1 MVEIQ
6 ESSFLT
12 LGAMDSGQD
21 ELSYFRQILDDAR
34 NKAEQESYT
43 ERRAQE
49 MAYGGGDDNDG
60 SFLQGK
66 DPISFIDCVSDVENI
81 YINYL
86 ACVNR

>member
-1 MVEIQ
+1 MVESQ

-21 ELSYFRQILDDAR
+21 ELSYFRQILEEAQ
-34 NKAEQESYT
+34 NKAEQESYA

-49 MAYGGGDDNDG
+49 MAYGGGDDADG

-66 DPISFIDCVSDVENI
+66 DRNKISN
-81 YINYL
+81 L
-86 ACVNR
+86 